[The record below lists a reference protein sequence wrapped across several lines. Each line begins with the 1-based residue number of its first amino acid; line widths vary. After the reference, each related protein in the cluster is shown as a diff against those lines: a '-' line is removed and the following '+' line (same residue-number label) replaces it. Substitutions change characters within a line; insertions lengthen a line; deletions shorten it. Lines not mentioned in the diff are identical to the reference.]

1 MSIGLFIQGPMEEKE
16 AEELAERYRKAGRRV
31 NVTLS
36 FQPGLKLVQVYLP
49 ELSIDQRHR
58 ESINIK
64 YGDKYAKH
72 SEKHFEYGNAKM
84 AQ

>member
-49 ELSIDQRHR
+49 KCKHR
-58 ESINIK
+58 PKASRIYQQKIWR
-64 YGDKYAKH
+64 
-72 SEKHFEYGNAKM
+72 
-84 AQ
+84 